1 MPESEEL
8 NRDKYRVIIYH
19 GHIHILSTYE
29 EIEENDEINEVK
41 NHKDSIV
48 TEI

>member
-19 GHIHILSTYE
+19 GHIHILLKYE
-29 EIEENDEINEVK
+29 EIEENDDINEMK
-41 NHKDSIV
+41 SHKDSII